1 MQGEHMLIERCRQQA
16 KLNPPRV
23 VLPDAL
29 DERVIH
35 AARYLKQNGLA
46 EPVLLANPFALRDFS
61 LRTGVIMDGLSTIDP
76 DSADEWRAEFADA
89 ITARL
94 GEKAPEDADEAMRAS
109 RCGSVPPWLPPEK
122 RIYVW
127 RGISRQLPLLF
138 CGRAESDRPEAGR
151 ENIIIYFHHVAAGTE
166 GNVLGFA
173 DCRCRTSTHF
183 CTAGGYCAEQCGN
196 LHGNHR

>member
-1 MQGEHMLIERCRQQA
+1 MSHGRDAAALNLLRTKVRETEVSAARIYIDCYFQVIRPDIMQALNRLSSAVYVLMVMVVREGGVMTTQALKQALMQGEHMLIERCRQQA

-76 DSADEWRAEFADA
+76 DSADEWRAEFADT

-94 GEKAPEDADEAMRAS
+94 GEKPG
-109 RCGSVPPWLPPEK
+109 RCG
-122 RIYVW
+122 
-127 RGISRQLPLLF
+127 
-138 CGRAESDRPEAGR
+138 
-151 ENIIIYFHHVAAGTE
+151 
-166 GNVLGFA
+166 
-173 DCRCRTSTHF
+173 
-183 CTAGGYCAEQCGN
+183 
-196 LHGNHR
+196 

>member
-1 MQGEHMLIERCRQQA
+1 MLIERCRQQA

-76 DSADEWRAEFADA
+76 DSADEWRAEFADT

-94 GEKAPEDADEAMRAS
+94 GEKAPEDADEAMR
-109 RCGSVPPWLPPEK
+109 
-122 RIYVW
+122 
-127 RGISRQLPLLF
+127 QPLWF
-138 CGRAESDRPEAGR
+138 G
-151 ENIIIYFHHVAAGTE
+151 AA
-166 GNVLGFA
+166 
-173 DCRCRTSTHF
+173 
-183 CTAGGYCAEQCGN
+183 
-196 LHGNHR
+196 